1 MQHTDTQAA
10 HTHTQIK
17 KDKAGTLEEKKKKKR
32 VKYVV
37 HFSLLPHF
45 LLVELRAKTN
55 DISLFEEKKFFIQ
68 VFFCSVKCQKLV
80 SYFTYIPKLCI
91 LFKNLTEITDLQPI
105 WQAPQHK
112 SN

>member
-17 KDKAGTLEEKKKKKR
+17 KDKAGTLEEKKKR

-55 DISLFEEKKFFIQ
+55 DISLFEEKKIFIQ
-68 VFFCSVKCQKLV
+68 VFFCSV
-80 SYFTYIPKLCI
+80 
-91 LFKNLTEITDLQPI
+91 
-105 WQAPQHK
+105 
-112 SN
+112 

>member
-17 KDKAGTLEEKKKKKR
+17 KDKAGTLEEKKKKR

-68 VFFCSVKCQKLV
+68 VFFCSV
-80 SYFTYIPKLCI
+80 
-91 LFKNLTEITDLQPI
+91 
-105 WQAPQHK
+105 
-112 SN
+112 

>member
-17 KDKAGTLEEKKKKKR
+17 KDKAGTLEER

-68 VFFCSVKCQKLV
+68 VFFCSV
-80 SYFTYIPKLCI
+80 
-91 LFKNLTEITDLQPI
+91 
-105 WQAPQHK
+105 
-112 SN
+112 

>member
-55 DISLFEEKKFFIQ
+55 DISLFEEKKILHSSIFLLRKVSETSFLFYLHPKIMYF
-68 VFFCSVKCQKLV
+68 VQK
-80 SYFTYIPKLCI
+80 PDR
-91 LFKNLTEITDLQPI
+91 N
-105 WQAPQHK
+105 
-112 SN
+112 N